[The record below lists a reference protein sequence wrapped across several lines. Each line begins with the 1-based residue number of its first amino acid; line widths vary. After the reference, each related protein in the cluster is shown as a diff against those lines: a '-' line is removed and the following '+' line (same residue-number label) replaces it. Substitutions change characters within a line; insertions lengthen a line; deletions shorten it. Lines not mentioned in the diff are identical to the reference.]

1 MRDYTKHRADM
12 QSYIEIDS
20 MS

>member
-1 MRDYTKHRADM
+1 VRDYTKHRADM